1 MLKRFV
7 LPAAVAAVLAMPS
20 LGLAQQPSKLRF
32 ASFIPDGISTTGVFM
47 PFIESVNK
55 QSKGTL
61 QIEFF
66 GNGAL
71 GRNPMQQPQMVL
83 DGVADLAWVIL
94 PQTRGRFRET
104 EVLELP
110 TLFKDV
116 TDCTS
121 VASRLQVRNKFGG
134 FDDFYVVGIVGTGPM
149 SIHSRGQITSLNDIK
164 GKKIRAASALESE
177 TIKALGGVPVAL
189 TINEIVEAVG
199 RGSID
204 GVTSLPSML
213 FDLGFASVTNTHYF
227 TRLGNL
233 PMAILMNKQ
242 KFDSLQQPAQDAIR
256 KHSGEWLEKTFNAAL
271 GPYDASLIQKLKDD
285 PKRKVIFPS
294 DEELA
299 RTRQLVQPVI
309 NSWTEQ
315 SPRHAELYQELDKE
329 LAQVHPQ

>member
-134 FDDFYVVGIVGTGPM
+134 FDDFYVVGIVRRLRRF
-149 SIHSRGQITSLNDIK
+149 SQDAR
-164 GKKIRAASALESE
+164 RA
-177 TIKALGGVPVAL
+177 
-189 TINEIVEAVG
+189 
-199 RGSID
+199 R
-204 GVTSLPSML
+204 LPSER
-213 FDLGFASVTNTHYF
+213 FVQ
-227 TRLGNL
+227 
-233 PMAILMNKQ
+233 LMSSRNEPRPR
-242 KFDSLQQPAQDAIR
+242 STAGVR
-256 KHSGEWLEKTFNAAL
+256 NSAA
-271 GPYDASLIQKLKDD
+271 
-285 PKRKVIFPS
+285 
-294 DEELA
+294 E
-299 RTRQLVQPVI
+299 T
-309 NSWTEQ
+309 
-315 SPRHAELYQELDKE
+315 
-329 LAQVHPQ
+329 